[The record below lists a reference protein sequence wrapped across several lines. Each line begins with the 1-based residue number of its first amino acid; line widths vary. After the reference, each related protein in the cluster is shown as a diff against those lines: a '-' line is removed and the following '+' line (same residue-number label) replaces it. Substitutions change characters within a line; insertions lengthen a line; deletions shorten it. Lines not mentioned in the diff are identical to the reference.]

1 MTTARGGLQRVP
13 PRPSEGCDCPSL
25 CALGPIPARPRLRL
39 FPPSSLPRTHTHTQQ
54 TLLEEEKGRPINIL
68 PVQAEKGRAAPPTNL
83 CGGGKHRT
91 SSREGDPV
99 AWLPPTPVLY
109 QRLGCAT
116 IYGAL
121 EAAHQPSSPPL
132 LPFPAAGGAL
142 CPSPPH
148 HATLRLPPWRLQAA
162 RASRGSPAATRMMC
176 LSWCA
181 RSAAARTAPCRR
193 PRWAWGRFA
202 LRVSCV
208 PHGYYLYAIVKQPT
222 THLIRAAAV
231 LQIRK
236 TGKLAAV
243 KLINMEDGVLL
254 LGISE
259 RMSRRC
265 YLCAVLCRDSTL
277 ASPTLH
283 APWFALGQ
291 ARSLMTSSTKLACSR
306 HAMMRT
312 SLHFTAP
319 S

>member
-142 CPSPPH
+142 CPFSATPRYTTPATMASAGGASKPRISSRDPDDVFELVCQIGSGSYGTVQKAKVGMGALCLARQLCAPRILSVRHCQTTH
-148 HATLRLPPWRLQAA
+148 HASNPGGC
-162 RASRGSPAATRMMC
+162 RASDPQDGQTGRCQADQHGGRCVAA
-176 LSWCA
+176 W
-181 RSAAARTAPCRR
+181 
-193 PRWAWGRFA
+193 
-202 LRVSCV
+202 
-208 PHGYYLYAIVKQPT
+208 YL
-222 THLIRAAAV
+222 
-231 LQIRK
+231 
-236 TGKLAAV
+236 
-243 KLINMEDGVLL
+243 
-254 LGISE
+254 
-259 RMSRRC
+259 
-265 YLCAVLCRDSTL
+265 
-277 ASPTLH
+277 
-283 APWFALGQ
+283 
-291 ARSLMTSSTKLACSR
+291 
-306 HAMMRT
+306 
-312 SLHFTAP
+312 
-319 S
+319 